1 MAFVEDLSIF
11 LADFGKPVVAGAQAG
26 LGILDMPGEYVLGD
40 RVINNQHVLTAEA
53 SKFGGLSYGD
63 SLTVDGQ
70 PYAVKEGPLS
80 LADGAFC
87 AILLEV
93 LEAIESIGM
102 IYVETIIQASTT
114 IRAQP

>member
-11 LADFGKPVVAGAQAG
+11 LSDFGRPVIAGAQTG

-87 AILLEV
+87 AILLEII
-93 LEAIESIGM
+93 EALESIGT
-102 IYVETIIQASTT
+102 IYAETIIQAAT
-114 IRAQP
+114 IITAGP